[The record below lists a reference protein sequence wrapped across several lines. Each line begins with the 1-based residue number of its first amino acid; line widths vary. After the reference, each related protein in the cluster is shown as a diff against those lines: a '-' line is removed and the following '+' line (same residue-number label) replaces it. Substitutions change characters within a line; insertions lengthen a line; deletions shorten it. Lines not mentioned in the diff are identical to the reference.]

1 MLPLRAWNQSIK
13 QLDNYIITLTISL
26 YNNNYYTKI
35 EIVFQSSNLTGITL
49 VAQMIKNL
57 PIMWET
63 WVWSLGL
70 EDPLEKERVT
80 HSSILAWEIPWTE
93 EPGGL
98 QFMDLQGIRQDWAT
112 NTNLIRP
119 YAYSSNSAMPKASW
133 DLLPC
138 NCVHDQFQEEI

>member
-1 MLPLRAWNQSIK
+1 MLPIRTWNQLIK
-13 QLDNYIITLTISL
+13 QLDNYIIVLTISL
-26 YNNNYYTKI
+26 YNNNYYKI

-57 PIMWET
+57 PVMWDI
-63 WVWSLGL
+63 WVWSLGQ
-70 EDPLEKERVT
+70 EDSLEKEMVIQ
-80 HSSILAWEIPWTE
+80 SSILAWEIPWTE

-98 QFMDLQGIRQDWAT
+98 QFMELQRITQDWAT

-119 YAYSSNSAMPKASW
+119 YAYSSNSAIPKTSW